1 MDNEQELAYWSVFSV
16 VEALALD
23 YLSRGLLKPADLVD
37 AANRAI
43 ETAHKEML
51 EDEERA
57 NSGH

>member
-1 MDNEQELAYWSVFSV
+1 MENEKELAYWSVFTV
-16 VEALALD
+16 VEALALH
-23 YLSRGLLKPADLVD
+23 YLGRGLLKPADLVD

-43 ETAHKEML
+43 EKAHKELL